1 MFKVT
6 RIFMGN
12 VGHVLAWYP
21 GIDVPLV
28 DLSGQP
34 THTIFNLINQGGK
47 STFLS
52 MFFTIFDPDKGRFL
66 QHLRNSAQRFEQY
79 FDRDGQPGLVAVEW
93 MMPGDLA
100 SSRKLVTGLIVV
112 MKKSGE
118 LFEPDRFFFAFES
131 VPGLSYDELPAGQL
145 GGGPNGMLNSR
156 EDALRWLQQMETQHA
171 GNFQRF
177 SNQNE
182 WRACL
187 EGRGIDIEMLR
198 RQVEF
203 NRTEG
208 GMGDAFLDFKT
219 EYDFIRKFMTLTLNP
234 ETAEQTH
241 ATISTLCKRMGG
253 RSRLVDAKQ
262 QLERFS
268 QFFDPFALAAAE
280 FHEAHKSRR
289 EIEVAVARAY
299 ATFGHYAVNHRQSA
313 EAARRNVVEFRTEAR
328 KADQL
333 AIENEGMSEAYR
345 DVAGRRLKDLSE
357 KTESAAKA
365 ITAALDHK
373 EKLFYAAQLRKEII
387 ECHAVIGRIQE
398 NIDRVTRKQIAPLKA
413 QRDREATILTHA
425 IQQEMEAT
433 AREIDEL
440 DKRAKDLD
448 VTRANLK
455 AESGRLKTLRES
467 AITELNRVKGLMES
481 AQNSLARL
489 RAAGVVETF
498 ETCDDAHTRLSST
511 LEQMAARAD
520 DLGQQIEEAQSELV
534 TLKDRRSKLDG
545 DVNVNAQKV
554 KVLQEQIST
563 GEAQRERLAHLP
575 VLCRAAGAEVADVDS
590 EVLEPRLRDF
600 IRGAMEEMATANL
613 RLSRLKED
621 QSSIVDT
628 RLAGRDPDVSAVV
641 QFLANAGVKGV
652 QAFPHYLA
660 EVLPDANAARE
671 TVLSNPARFLGVTVP
686 IEAVEQARTTIGNS
700 ALRLIR
706 PVVVSAYAVEP
717 ALPQEGLFTV
727 PSSDDSAYNHAAAR
741 RRGQVLEAEIESA
754 TGKRDEAVGL
764 YEEARSTLNDLVA
777 YVKAF
782 GDGRLDALKAGEER
796 LLANNEALRMEI
808 ETIGAQVE
816 AMQSRQVGLAARK
829 VDADNKVG
837 SLRSELISLVDHIG
851 LHESFMP
858 EWEAT
863 QARATADAQRYA
875 DDQAAVD
882 ALHEDIEPQRRQLW
896 NAKNNA
902 QQHVGRWQP
911 FLAVLAEMLDS
922 AIDVEAELAKNPR
935 TTSAIYQDYERAVTA
950 VESVEQEST
959 RALKLEIDVARRD
972 ANKKESD
979 YGSRYPQ
986 LTFAPEDVNALL
998 CDDMPARLLELRGA
1012 QAKAEDER
1020 DRAMQLAS
1028 DARAD
1033 YAAFVKQRRHR
1044 GFTVAGIEGMESNL
1058 IGQKAADHAENAIR
1072 HKAASASAHAMAS
1085 ESEVEER
1092 KFTNFAVDFE
1102 GLREIIQ
1109 AMDIDVSEDAVVT
1122 DFLVDAGDARNYVRE
1137 HEKRLRKTK
1146 AVLSTAFTQCTNLHD
1161 KILSLARDDDFAKV
1175 DVELAIILRDNSVE
1189 ATINDYRRL
1198 QRAAQNRRDTIENEL
1213 ASMDGDMA
1221 RGTDA
1226 LLTLTTDGLRILTRA
1241 TDMLKLPDSVP
1252 VYGGKGVLKMTTS
1265 VGRLTSDQRREV
1277 LSIYMDEL
1285 SRDGN
1290 IPESGAALAAACVHR
1305 LAPNRRLDLKV
1316 LKLVSLETQQYVP
1329 VDGLSNSGA
1338 EKISMALFLYFI
1350 IAKLRYEQRAD
1361 SRSSEGGILVLDNPF
1376 STATAR
1382 SIWETILGLADAMKI
1397 QLLLVTGIKE
1407 YDVLSVFKRF
1417 VRLKKIGHNTTKGRI
1432 HVGIVDYQ
1440 FKPTSEEDGEPE
1452 AMNA

>member
-79 FDRDGQPGLVAVEW
+79 FDKDGQPGLVAVEW

-131 VPGLSYDELPAGQL
+131 VPGLSYDELPAAQL
-145 GGGPNGMLNSR
+145 GGGANGTLSSR
-156 EDALRWLQQMETQHA
+156 DDALRWFQQMETRHA

-241 ATISTLCKRMGG
+241 ATISTLCRRMGG
-253 RSRLVDAKQ
+253 RSQLVNAKQ

-268 QFFDPFALAAAE
+268 QFFDPFAIAATE
-280 FHEAHKSRR
+280 FHEARKSRR
-289 EIEVAVARAY
+289 EIELAVARAY
-299 ATFGHYAVNHRQSA
+299 ATFGQHATSHRQSA
-313 EAARRNVVEFRTEAR
+313 EVAKRNVVEFRNEAR

-333 AIENEGMSEAYR
+333 AIENEGRSEAYQ
-345 DVAGRRLKDLSE
+345 DVSSRRLKEQSE
-357 KTESAAKA
+357 ARESAAKSLVA
-365 ITAALDHK
+365 SLDHE
-373 EKLFYAAQLRKEII
+373 EKLLLAAQLRKEII
-387 ECHAVIGRIQE
+387 ECHAVIRRIQE
-398 NIDRVTRKQIAPLKA
+398 DIDRVTQKQIVPLRA
-413 QRDREATILTHA
+413 QRDREATILEHA
-425 IQQEMEAT
+425 IQQELEGT
-433 AREIDEL
+433 ARKIDEL

-448 VTRANLK
+448 VTRDNLK
-455 AESGRLKTLRES
+455 MESDRFKTLREA

-481 AQNSLARL
+481 AEKSLTRL
-489 RAAGVVETF
+489 RDAGVVEKF
-498 ETCDDAHTRLSST
+498 ETCDDANIRLSAM
-511 LEQMAARAD
+511 LEQMEARAD
-520 DLGQQIEEAQSELV
+520 DLEQQAAEAQGELV
-534 TLKDRRSKLDG
+534 TLNERKSEREG
-545 DVNVNAQKV
+545 DVKVNAQKIEI
-554 KVLQEQIST
+554 LQEKILK
-563 GEAQRERLAHLP
+563 GEAQRERLAHSP

-590 EVLEPRLRDF
+590 EVLEPRLREF

-613 RLSRLKED
+613 RLSRLKEN
-621 QSSIVDT
+621 QSSIIDT
-628 RLAGRDPDVSAVV
+628 RLAGRDPDVSALV

-652 QAFPHYLA
+652 RAFPHYLA
-660 EVLPDANAARE
+660 EVLPDADAARE
-671 TVLSNPARFLGVTVP
+671 TVLSNPARFLGVAVP
-686 IEAVEQARTTIGNS
+686 IEAVEQARTAIENS
-700 ALRLIR
+700 APNLIR

-717 ALPQEGLFTV
+717 TPLQEGLFAV
-727 PSSDDSAYNHAAAR
+727 PASDDSAYNHAAAR
-741 RRGQVLEAEIESA
+741 QRGEALEAEIESA
-754 TGKRDEAVGL
+754 STKRNATIRL
-764 YEEARSTLNDLVA
+764 YEEARSALEDLNA
-777 YVKAF
+777 YLQAF
-782 GDGRLDALKAGEER
+782 GSGQLDVLKSTEEH
-796 LLANNEALRMEI
+796 LILNNQTLRTEI
-808 ETIGAQVE
+808 QGFGAQIE
-816 AMQSRQVGLAARK
+816 RAQNRLAELGVQK
-829 VDADNKVG
+829 KDADKKVS
-837 SLRSELISLVDHIG
+837 SLRSELKSLIDHIG
-851 LHESFMP
+851 LHESHMP
-858 EWEAT
+858 EWKAT
-863 QARATADAQRYA
+863 QARATTDAQHCA
-875 DDQAAVD
+875 DEQAAVD
-882 ALHEDIEPQRRQLW
+882 ARREDIEPQRRKLW
-896 NAKNNA
+896 NQKSDE
-902 QQHVGRWQP
+902 QQHIERWQP
-911 FLAVLAEMLDS
+911 LLAVLAETLDS

-935 TTSAIYQDYERAVTA
+935 TTNAILQDYERAVTA
-950 VESVEQEST
+950 VDAVEREAT
-959 RALKLEIDVARRD
+959 GGLKLEMDAANRD
-972 ANKKESD
+972 ANRKESD
-979 YGSRYPQ
+979 YSRLYPQ
-986 LTFAPEDVNALL
+986 LSFAPEDVNALL
-998 CDDMPARLLELRGA
+998 SSDIQARQVELRQA
-1012 QAKAEDER
+1012 QAQAEDETR
-1020 DRAMQLAS
+1020 RSMQMAS

-1033 YAAFVKQRRHR
+1033 YAAFVKLRKHR
-1044 GFTVAGIEGMESNL
+1044 GFTVIGIEDMKSDAIE
-1058 IGQKAADHAENAIR
+1058 QKVAYHTEEALR
-1072 HKAASASAHAMAS
+1072 HKAMYASAHAMAN
-1085 ESEVEER
+1085 ESEADER
-1092 KFTNFAVDFE
+1092 KFTNLAVDFE

-1109 AMDIDVSEDAVVT
+1109 AMDIDVSEGTVAI
-1122 DFLVDAGDARNYVRE
+1122 DFLVDAGNARNYVRDN
-1137 HEKRLRKTK
+1137 EKRLRKTK
-1146 AVLSTAFTQCTNLHD
+1146 ALLNVAFTQCSSLHD
-1161 KILSLARDDDFAKV
+1161 KITSLAQEEDFAKV
-1175 DVELAIILRDNSVE
+1175 DAEIAMILRSNSVE
-1189 ATINDYRRL
+1189 ATLDDYQRL
-1198 QRAAQNRRDTIENEL
+1198 QRAAQNRRDTIDSEL
-1213 ASMDGDMA
+1213 ASMEGDMV

-1241 TDMLKLPDSVP
+1241 TDALKLPDSVP
-1252 VYGGKGVLKMTTS
+1252 VYGGKNVLRMATF

-1285 SRDGN
+1285 SKDGN

-1382 SIWETILGLADAMKI
+1382 SIWETIIGLADAMKI

-1440 FKPTSEEDGEPE
+1440 FKPTAEEDDEPE
-1452 AMNA
+1452 VMNA